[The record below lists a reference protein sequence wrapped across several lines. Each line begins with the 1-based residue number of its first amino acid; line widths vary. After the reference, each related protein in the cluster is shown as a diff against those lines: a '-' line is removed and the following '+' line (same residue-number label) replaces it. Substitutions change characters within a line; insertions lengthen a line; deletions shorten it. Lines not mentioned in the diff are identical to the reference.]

1 MYFKRDYSQP
11 LFGPKRPQ
19 RHYGRLFF
27 VTGLL
32 IGGLLLFVS
41 LNFESLQERA
51 LDMAGMGPTPTPLP
65 ADLATTGIQ
74 MAAAGDLQGA
84 AALFERALEQ
94 RPNDINYL
102 IEYGNVL
109 LLQEN
114 YEAALAVADDALI
127 AAPSDP
133 RGYELKARTQV
144 QSGKPTAAI
153 SVALAGLD
161 LGQGFDAPLYAI
173 LSRAYTGSGNYED
186 GVDAGLH
193 AIEIAP
199 DSVEARLAY
208 ANALNFFDLRDEALQ
223 QIEIAFNLAPNNI
236 QGLFDLAFQYLARD
250 RDQEAIDLYD
260 RILALQPRN
269 ARANLWLCRSYKKIG
284 QFDRA
289 LGYCRDS
296 ASLDDSS
303 PTAFYELG
311 TLYYRNYDFVNALE
325 SFRRCAELNPDSLEC
340 AYRTGLS
347 YYYVAISPL
356 TDAETRDAYCD
367 QSWTILQDSLVMA
380 QGRFDVDAA
389 IENIRAGLVAVG
401 QDCPNYLGRVVPVPS
416 AEAEATPES
425 TPESEG

>member
-41 LNFESLQERA
+41 LNFAALQERA
-51 LDMAGMGPTPTPLP
+51 LEVAGMGPTPTPLP

-74 MAAAGDLQGA
+74 MAASGDLQGA
-84 AALFERALEQ
+84 VDLFERALEQ

-109 LLQEN
+109 LLQAN
-114 YEAALAVADDALI
+114 YDAALEVAEEALI

-144 QSGKPTAAI
+144 QSGNPTSAI

-161 LGQGFDAPLYAI
+161 LGQGFDGPLYAI
-173 LSRAYTGSGNYED
+173 LSRAYTESGNYAD
-186 GVDAGLH
+186 GVDAGLR
-193 AIEIAP
+193 AIEVAP

-208 ANALNFFDLRDEALQ
+208 ANALNFFDLRDEALA
-223 QIEIAFNLAPNNI
+223 QIEIAFNLNPNNI
-236 QGLFDLAFQYLARD
+236 QAIFDLAFQYLARD

-269 ARANLWLCRSYKKIG
+269 PRANLWLCRSYKKIG
-284 QFDRA
+284 EFDRA

-296 ASLDDSS
+296 VALDDSS
-303 PTAFYELG
+303 PAAFYELG
-311 TLYYRNYDFVNALE
+311 TLYYRNYDFANALDA
-325 SFRRCAELNPDSLEC
+325 FRSCARLNPDSLEC

-347 YYYVAISPL
+347 YYYVAASML
-356 TDAETRDAYCD
+356 TDAETRDSYCD
-367 QSWTILQDSLVMA
+367 QAWSILQDSLLMA
-380 QGRFDVDAA
+380 QGRFDVDDAVD
-389 IENIRAGLVAVG
+389 NIRAGLVAVG
-401 QDCPNYLGRVVPVPS
+401 QDCPNYVGRVVSVPA
-416 AEAEATPES
+416 AEAEATPEA
-425 TPESEG
+425 TPESGG